1 MWSDMLARSQPMQV
15 SAAPV
20 QTMLGESAGG
30 SRADSASHALSE
42 LAGGSGVLDG
52 ARQRDAG
59 GQQRADAGVAVD
71 PSASFASWAAS
82 GFPSSLQSQTQ
93 AESRPLVAVDREVA
107 AGSFRAS

>member
-1 MWSDMLARSQPMQV
+1 MRRTMWSDMLARSQPMQM
-15 SAAPV
+15 SAGSV

-42 LAGGSGVLDG
+42 LAGGSDVLNG

-71 PSASFASWAAS
+71 PGVSLASWAGTAW
-82 GFPSSLQSQTQ
+82 
-93 AESRPLVAVDREVA
+93 
-107 AGSFRAS
+107 